1 MRSAG
6 ASGTTIARAAGK
18 ENRQARASTKWLAAG
33 FFFIFGLHVDSG
45 LILGHRLLFLADTRV
60 LYSNKSLLQYSCQG
74 CCLSLS
80 TGFPAYPCNTDFV
93 RQGCAPPITCIWRWY
108 TSWPPSG
115 PVLKSVL
122 KPPTL
127 LPLASSW

>member
-45 LILGHRLLFLADTRV
+45 LILGHRLLFFALDAIFKAFDGLAEIGTHV
-60 LYSNKSLLQYSCQG
+60 AQLLRAENDKAVK
-74 CCLSLS
+74 
-80 TGFPAYPCNTDFV
+80 GFKDGV
-93 RQGCAPPITCIWRWY
+93 KGEEEK
-108 TSWPPSG
+108 
-115 PVLKSVL
+115 PVAK
-122 KPPTL
+122 
-127 LPLASSW
+127 